1 MTSPPTL
8 ETNEQDLRRR
18 ARKRVNLKLG
28 FMTHLAVYVVVN
40 AGMLLLDRGVGGHR
54 WSLWPLAG
62 WGLGLAIHG
71 LATLAALRGEGLR
84 ERMVAREVDR
94 LRRGD

>member
-1 MTSPPTL
+1 MASPPTPG
-8 ETNEQDLRRR
+8 TTEQDLLRR

-28 FMTHLAVYVVVN
+28 FVAHLAAYVVVN

-62 WGLGLAIHG
+62 WGIGLAIHG
-71 LATLAALRGEGLR
+71 LATAAALRGEGLR
-84 ERMVAREVDR
+84 ERMVAREVER
-94 LRRGD
+94 LRDRG